1 MTLATALAS
10 TTASAQQPPP
20 PQDTASF
27 EPREVSAPAR
37 AQYNEARTAYAAG
50 HYRRSASLLEAA
62 LSLDPAGTNLW
73 FNLGVV
79 RERLG
84 LIDQAITAYQR
95 YQERVSDPAERA
107 RTERIVTRLQG
118 ARAELLAV
126 GLRRGRAD
134 EVFFLTTG
142 AAVASTT
149 LGVVWFATESARG
162 VDPVPVVFTA
172 SGLAL
177 GVLATVLYFAREV
190 PRPPTYFVG
199 AQPLTGGGAVSVGGR
214 F

>member
-1 MTLATALAS
+1 MAGALALSPSSATAQP
-10 TTASAQQPPP
+10 AQQ
-20 PQDTASF
+20 DAASF

-37 AQYNEARTAYAAG
+37 AQYNAAREAYAAG
-50 HYRRSASLLEAA
+50 HYRRSAALLDAA
-62 LSLDPAGTNLW
+62 LQLDPAGTNLW

-84 LIDQAITAYQR
+84 MIDGAITAYER
-95 YQERVSDPAERA
+95 YAERVTDPAERD
-107 RTERIVTRLQG
+107 RTRRIVTRLQG

-134 EVFFLTTG
+134 GLFFLTTG

-149 LGVVWFATESARG
+149 LGVVWFATERAGG

-172 SGLAL
+172 AGVGL
-177 GVLATVLYFAREV
+177 GVLAAVLYFAREV
-190 PRPPTYFVG
+190 PRPPTYFVS
-199 AQPLTGGGAVSVGGR
+199 AAPLTGGAVVAAGAR